1 MPSNGDRTPTAYDV
15 LAVHPTAPADLI
27 GTAYWL
33 LTGDLLKRR
42 DAGEFIDDAL
52 HELTRAYESVSD
64 PVRRSAYD
72 AALGQT
78 GEPLARRQLP
88 RVRGPM
94 AGHLDHY
101 EVLGLSTA
109 APPGI
114 LPAAYQVMRTQYL
127 RVPQASRRLRL
138 LEALDDAYETLSV
151 SEKRLKYDERAHRQS
166 AEQSLPPVEDQAAP
180 SRRPK
185 GLVLRGLGRALAA
198 GARLPKRG
206 ARNGQEPPA
215 ADPDTG
221 KPKEHRV
228 KEPAPPEP
236 PVSRE
241 PPPRPRTYSIDVEEA
256 FLQRIASY
264 IEEIRLAN
272 GSAESGDGRDAPRN
286 ARS

>member
-1 MPSNGDRTPTAYDV
+1 MSSRSLAIIAPVLLAACATVTRPTAV
-15 LAVHPTAPADLI
+15 AT
-27 GTAYWL
+27 
-33 LTGDLLKRR
+33 
-42 DAGEFIDDAL
+42 
-52 HELTRAYESVSD
+52 
-64 PVRRSAYD
+64 
-72 AALGQT
+72 
-78 GEPLARRQLP
+78 PLVGRHGVP
-88 RVRGPM
+88 SG
-94 AGHLDHY
+94 
-101 EVLGLSTA
+101 
-109 APPGI
+109 
-114 LPAAYQVMRTQYL
+114 PAAAAWSPDGATL
-127 RVPQASRRLRL
+127 
-138 LEALDDAYETLSV
+138 ALA
-151 SEKRLKYDERAHRQS
+151 
-166 AEQSLPPVEDQAAP
+166 
-180 SRRPK
+180 RPK